1 MITLSNINNTMI
13 IVLLM
18 YMPILTM
25 VKEKH
30 IEQVAYQ
37 RHCNDG
43 SYISFILLKIKY
55 LP

>member
-18 YMPILTM
+18 YMPILPM
-25 VKEKH
+25 AEEKH
-30 IEQVAYQ
+30 IGKLAYPH
-37 RHCNDG
+37 HCNGG